1 MLSNS
6 HLIISAFNEGHL
18 LRVRGGG
25 DGLRNL
31 LGDGD
36 V

>member
-1 MLSNS
+1 MT
-6 HLIISAFNEGHL
+6 SAFNEGHL

-31 LGDGD
+31 LGAGD